1 MIRIENLWKRLG
13 DTEVFKGVSIEVKR
27 GELLAL
33 IGMSGTGK
41 SVLLKHIA
49 GLMKPD
55 RGRILV
61 DGIDVTTARFRD
73 LEKIRS
79 RFGFVFQ
86 NGALFDSMT
95 VFDNVAFPLR
105 EKTSL
110 TEQEIGVR
118 VRRELEQVGLTGA
131 EEKVPSQ
138 LSGGMIK
145 RAALARALVRDPE
158 IVFFDE
164 PTTGLDPII
173 ARSILRLFDASHKRL
188 NLTGVLVS
196 HDIPDIFGIVQK
208 VAMLHEGELVALED
222 SEGILTCPHPVVDQF
237 IHGRIN
243 GPIQYK

>member
-1 MIRIENLWKRLG
+1 MIEIENLWKRLG
-13 DTEVFKGVSIEVKR
+13 GVDVFKGVSLKVKK
-27 GELLAL
+27 GEFFAL

-55 RGRILV
+55 SGRILI
-61 DGIDVTTARFRD
+61 DGVDVTKARFGE
-73 LEKIRS
+73 LEKVRS

-105 EKTSL
+105 EKTRL
-110 TEQEIGVR
+110 DERAIQEKVL
-118 VRRELEQVGLTGA
+118 RELEQVGLAGA
-131 EEKVPSQ
+131 EEKFSSQ

-145 RAALARALVRDPE
+145 RAALARALVRKPE

-173 ARSILRLFDASHKRL
+173 AKSILNLFDSSHQRM
-188 NLTGVLVS
+188 NLTGILVS
-196 HDIPDIFGIVQK
+196 HDIPDIFSIVQK
-208 VAMLHEGELVALED
+208 VAMLHEGELIAVED
-222 SEGILTCPHPVVDQF
+222 ASSILSCPHPVVQQF
-237 IHGRIN
+237 VQGRID
-243 GPIQYK
+243 GPIRYR

>member
-1 MIRIENLWKRLG
+1 MIQIENLWKRLG
-13 DTEVFKGVSIEVKR
+13 GLEVFKGVSFEVQK
-27 GELLAL
+27 GEFLAL

-61 DGIDVTTARFRD
+61 DGTDVTRASFRE
-73 LEKIRS
+73 LEDIRS

-105 EKTSL
+105 EKTRM
-110 TEQEIGVR
+110 TESKIADR
-118 VRRELEQVGLTGA
+118 VRHDLEQVGLGGA
-131 EEKVPSQ
+131 EEKYPSQ

-173 ARSILRLFDASHKRL
+173 AKSILRLFDSFHNRL
-188 NLTGVLVS
+188 KLTGVLVS

-208 VAMLHEGELVALED
+208 VAMLHDGELVALEEAKNIQ
-222 SEGILTCPHPVVDQF
+222 SCSHPVVDQF
-237 IHGRIN
+237 IHGRID
-243 GPIQYK
+243 GPIRYR

>member
-13 DTEVFKGVSIEVKR
+13 DTEVFKGVSLEVKR
-27 GELLAL
+27 GEFLAL

-73 LEKIRS
+73 LEKIRC
-79 RFGFVFQ
+79 RIGFVFQ

>member
-1 MIRIENLWKRLG
+1 MIEIENLWKRLG
-13 DTEVFKGVSIEVKR
+13 DVDIFKGVSLKVKK
-27 GELLAL
+27 GEFLAL

-55 RGRILV
+55 RGRILI
-61 DGIDVTTARFRD
+61 DGVDVTKARRTE

-105 EKTSL
+105 EKTHL
-110 TEQEIGVR
+110 DEHAIRKKVIH
-118 VRRELEQVGLTGA
+118 ELEQVGLAGA
-131 EEKVPSQ
+131 EGKFSSQ

-145 RAALARALVRDPE
+145 RVALARALVRKPE

-173 ARSILRLFDASHKRL
+173 ARSILQLFDASHKRM
-188 NLTGVLVS
+188 NLTGILVS
-196 HDIPDIFGIVQK
+196 HDIPDIFTIVER
-208 VAMLHEGELVALED
+208 VAMLHEGQLVAVED
-222 SEGILTCPHPVVDQF
+222 ASSILSCSHPVVNQF
-237 IHGRIN
+237 VRGQID
-243 GPIQYK
+243 GPIRY